1 MKTDVLPIPGI
12 VLGAYP
18 ERRVSVDAAVDAL
31 AWARALWPVGK
42 CYGRYRR
49 FMECVSA
56 LDAKLGVLDAP
67 ALSRRLRPL
76 RAALARHGMTDEL
89 IAEAFV
95 LIKRACAGVLGIDLF
110 ETQLLAARI
119 MLDRQLAE
127 MATGEGKT
135 LAAGVCA
142 ATAAL
147 AGIPVHVIT
156 ANDYLVARDAEFLT
170 PLYHAL
176 GLSVGTVT
184 QSLPRDARVRAYDC
198 DIVYC
203 TASELAFD
211 YLRDGLVRDRSRSD
225 LQQRVAALRGGGADA
240 ARATL
245 LRGLCMAIVDE
256 ADSILIDEAR
266 VPLILSERC
275 SNEAERDYLNG
286 ALTLARQLT
295 ASEDFL
301 LHRHTRSVE
310 LTAAG
315 RIALEQLAEGLD
327 GAWHNRMHREETV
340 CTALAALH
348 LYERD
353 REYLVR
359 DGAVTII
366 DGSTGRLAPGRV
378 WSKGLH
384 RLIEI
389 KEGCV
394 TTSETV
400 TVAQITFQRFFQRYL
415 ALCGMSGTLAEARG
429 ELGSTY
435 RLPVVAVPLR
445 CPDRRTVLPTRLFPD
460 RESQWQAVV
469 AQARTM
475 TVCGRP
481 VLIGTD
487 SVAESE
493 ALSLRLTQ
501 ENLPHAVLNAR
512 QDSAEARVIAHAGEA
527 GQITVATNMAGRGTD
542 IVLPAAVAGRGGLH
556 VICCQHN
563 VSGRIDRQLL
573 GRCARRGEPGSTQTL
588 LALDQPLIGRWVPG
602 WVVRRISSNGCE
614 RPQWLAQR
622 LVRFAQRVEERR
634 ERTLRRELLR
644 RDIRATRS
652 LSFGRPME

>member
-18 ERRVSVDAAVDAL
+18 ERRSSAEMAAGTL
-31 AWARALWPVGK
+31 ARVRALLPARTGHR
-42 CYGRYRR
+42 RYRGFIER
-49 FMECVSA
+49 TAVLDAQLGA
-56 LDAKLGVLDAP
+56 LDAA
-67 ALSRRLRPL
+67 AITARLRPL
-76 RAALARHGMTDEL
+76 RAAMARDGMTDAL

-95 LIKRACAGVLGIDLF
+95 LVKRTCARVLGVDLF

-156 ANDYLVARDAEFLT
+156 ANEYLVDRDAAFLT
-170 PLYHAL
+170 PLYDAL
-176 GLSVGTVT
+176 GVSAGTVT
-184 QSLPRDARVRAYDC
+184 QSLPREARLRAYDC

-225 LQQRVAALRGGGADA
+225 LHQRVATLRAGAA
-240 ARATL
+240 GTARATL
-245 LRGLCMAIVDE
+245 LRGLCMAIIDE
-256 ADSILIDEAR
+256 ADSVLIDEAR
-266 VPLILSERC
+266 VPLILSESC
-275 SNEAERDYLNG
+275 ANQAERDYLNG
-286 ALTLARQLT
+286 ALQLALRLT
-295 ASEDFL
+295 AEQDFV
-301 LHRHTRSVE
+301 LHPLTRSVE
-310 LTAAG
+310 LTSGG
-315 RIALEQLAEGLD
+315 RTALERLAESL
-327 GAWHNRMHREETV
+327 AAVWHNRMHREETV
-340 CTALAALH
+340 GTALAALH

-353 REYLVR
+353 RDYLVR
-359 DGAVTII
+359 DGVVTII
-366 DGSTGRLAPGRV
+366 DGSTGRVAPGRV

-389 KEGCV
+389 KEGCEP
-394 TTSETV
+394 TGETV

-415 ALCGMSGTLAEARG
+415 ALCGMSGTLAEARL

-435 RLPVVAVPLR
+435 SLPVVPVPLR
-445 CPDRRTVLPTRLFPD
+445 CPDRRIVLPTRFFRD
-460 RESQWQAVV
+460 RDTQWDAVV
-469 AQARTM
+469 AEIRRM
-475 TVCGRP
+475 SGRGRP
-481 VLIGTD
+481 VLVGTG

-493 ALSLRLTQ
+493 ALSQRLIQ

-512 QDSAEARVIAHAGEA
+512 QDSAEAHVIARAGEA

-542 IVLPAAVAGRGGLH
+542 IVLPPAVAACGGLH

-563 VSGRIDRQLL
+563 ASGRIDRQLL

-602 WVVRRISSNGCE
+602 WVVRRIGGDGCE
-614 RPQWLAQR
+614 RPQWMVQG
-622 LVRFAQRVEERR
+622 LVRFAQQVEERR
-634 ERTLRRELLR
+634 ERALRRELLR
-644 RDIRATRS
+644 RDTRAIRS
-652 LSFGRPME
+652 LSFGRPTE